1 LLIWR
6 AMVIDSSAAFV
17 ILLGEAEDDAFATAI
32 DADPRRLMSAV
43 SVLETSIAVESRKDP
58 QAAVS
63 WIFSCTA
70 AGSTWFRSTPTSW
83 SWRAQPIA
91 ASAKAIMP
99 PRSISA
105 TAAPMHLLQARVS
118 LFCSRAMTSAGPTS
132 LP

>member
-1 LLIWR
+1 M
-6 AMVIDSSAAFV
+6 AIDSSAALV

-70 AGSTWFRSTPTSW
+70 AGSMW
-83 SWRAQPIA
+83 S
-91 ASAKAIMP
+91 
-99 PRSISA
+99 
-105 TAAPMHLLQARVS
+105 LLFKGDDFGRTDIPAVIRP
-118 LFCSRAMTSAGPTS
+118 G
-132 LP
+132 